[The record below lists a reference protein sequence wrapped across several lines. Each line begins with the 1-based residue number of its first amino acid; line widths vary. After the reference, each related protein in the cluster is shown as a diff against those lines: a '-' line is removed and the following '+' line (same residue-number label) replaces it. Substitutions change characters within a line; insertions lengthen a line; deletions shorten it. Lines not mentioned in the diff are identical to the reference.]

1 VINVVVMVLL
11 LFPLTNYFETVTYYL
26 SLEFTI
32 EIQF

>member
-1 VINVVVMVLL
+1 MVLL